1 MLEQP
6 PSDLLLRPAASRSPT
21 TLLRHQMSPSSSSFS
36 IEALL
41 STAKDTAKDLQGPLQ
56 GPLLSPPLVPH
67 QLLFPGQLVGPG
79 PAGQLQLR
87 GQEPGP
93 LLPSNLPFDLL
104 ARSYMSGILGRQLL
118 YTIELQTKVI
128 RRFPKN
134 SKSRRRP
141 LLEPSPG

>member
-1 MLEQP
+1 
-6 PSDLLLRPAASRSPT
+6 
-21 TLLRHQMSPSSSSFS
+21 MSPSSSSFS

-41 STAKDTAKDLQGPLQ
+41 STAKDTAKELQGPLQ

-104 ARSYMSGILGRQLL
+104 ARSYMSGILGKSLL
-118 YTIELQTKVI
+118 YSEHS
-128 RRFPKN
+128 RPDEM
-134 SKSRRRP
+134 SKFCYFHVRI
-141 LLEPSPG
+141 